1 MNVPDSTLSFADSI
15 RGSDRDVHLWRISL
29 CVGPAEIPRLRS
41 TLSSDEQ
48 IRAARFATDGLTRRF
63 VVCRAAT
70 RSILAGYTGQDAG
83 QLEFRHGRYGKPA
96 LTGPDAKALVR
107 FNVSHSADLAVLA
120 VAWQRE
126 IGVDV
131 EAIKQIM
138 HVDRMVQRCLSPA
151 EQRVFQ
157 NNEEAHRT
165 KLFLTYWTHKEAY
178 LKAIGMGLQIP
189 LSAIEFDLHKHGQ
202 SRIMRLPDGQEGET
216 GDFQV
221 IQLGLGDG
229 YRRAL
234 VAQGAGPVE
243 VRYTDW
249 RGIQ

>member
-1 MNVPDSTLSFADSI
+1 MNVPDPTSSFADSI
-15 RGSDRDVHLWRISL
+15 RGTDRDVHLWQISL
-29 CVGPAEIPRLRS
+29 CVRPDEIPRLRC
-41 TLSSDEQ
+41 TLSSQEQ
-48 IRAARFATDGLTRRF
+48 HRAARFATDRLTRRF

-70 RSILAGYTGQDAG
+70 RSILADYAGQDAG
-83 QLEFRHGRYGKPA
+83 QLEFSHTQYGKPA
-96 LTGPDAKALVR
+96 LIGPDATALVR

-131 EAIKQIM
+131 EAIKPIM
-138 HVDRMVQRCLSPA
+138 HMDQMVQRCLSPA
-151 EQRVFQ
+151 EQRAFQ
-157 NNEEAHRT
+157 NNKGANPT

-189 LSAIEFDLHKHGQ
+189 LSAIEFDLHEQGQ
-202 SRIMRLPDGQEGET
+202 SRITGLPPGQAGET

-221 IQLGLGDG
+221 LQLGLGDG
-229 YRRAL
+229 YRGAL

-243 VRYTDW
+243 IRYTHW
-249 RGIQ
+249 QGIK